1 MKEDAMKFSR
11 RRFVAA
17 TTVLASAL
25 ALGRRAAADA
35 GAVQESDANAQALG
49 YKTDASRVDHTK
61 FPKFQAGQACANC
74 QFFQGKTGD
83 AMAPCTIFSGKQVN
97 AKGWCSAYAK
107 KKA

>member
-1 MKEDAMKFSR
+1 MKFSR
-11 RRFVAA
+11 RRFIAA

-25 ALGRRAAADA
+25 AFGRRAAAADA

-49 YKTDASRVDHTK
+49 YKADASRVDHAK
-61 FPKFQAGQACANC
+61 FPQFQAGQACANC
-74 QFFQGKTGD
+74 QFFQGKTGV

-97 AKGWCSAYAK
+97 AKGWCSAYM